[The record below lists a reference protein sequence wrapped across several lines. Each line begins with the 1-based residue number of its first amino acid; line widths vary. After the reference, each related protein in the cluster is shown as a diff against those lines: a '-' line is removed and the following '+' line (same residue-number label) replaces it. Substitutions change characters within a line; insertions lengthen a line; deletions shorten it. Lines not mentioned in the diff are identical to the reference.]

1 MNTIPI
7 TQEGM
12 NALRDEI
19 EDLKKNQRPAII
31 EAIVEARA
39 HGDLKENAEYHA
51 AREQQGFIEGRIKEL
66 EGTAASVQVI
76 DIASLNPGDKVVFGA
91 KIELFRL
98 SDEQVIHYQI
108 VGEYEAN
115 LEFNKISITSP
126 LARSLVGKSIGEV
139 VTVHTPDGEVEYE
152 IISAEY

>member
-152 IISAEY
+152 IISAKY